1 MKSRKEVR
9 FGGLNDVPLNFGGK
23 TTKNWN
29 FEARMGLSSLN
40 DKKIISLKFE
50 NYLADHDEI
59 FTDSTHHERAFV
71 RGTMTPRKKNQ
82 RWRLLP
88 SLISEKCQ

>member
-1 MKSRKEVR
+1 
-9 FGGLNDVPLNFGGK
+9 
-23 TTKNWN
+23 
-29 FEARMGLSSLN
+29 MGLSSLN

-82 RWRLLP
+82 R
-88 SLISEKCQ
+88 